1 MPTLELHDLKT
12 EKERLE
18 GDRVKLIENLQQAQ
32 STIQQMQSQS
42 QALAGAIQTCDY
54 FINKIE
60 SPPDDGDEEE
70 SSSDDDKK
78 ATMIKKKNPKS
89 DDL

>member
-1 MPTLELHDLKT
+1 MSSLELHDLKT

-18 GDRVKLIENLQQAQ
+18 GDRAKLAENLQQAQ

-60 SPPDDGDEEE
+60 SPPDGDEKE
-70 SSSDDDKK
+70 SSSDDGDKIEK
-78 ATMIKKKNPKS
+78 SKK
-89 DDL
+89 

>member
-1 MPTLELHDLKT
+1 MSSLELHDLKT

-18 GDRVKLIENLQQAQ
+18 GDRAKLVENLQQAQ
-32 STIQQMQSQS
+32 NTIQQMQSQS

-60 SPPDDGDEEE
+60 SPPDGDEKE
-70 SSSDDDKK
+70 SSSDDGDKIEK
-78 ATMIKKKNPKS
+78 SKKR
-89 DDL
+89 

>member
-1 MPTLELHDLKT
+1 MSSLELHDLKT

-18 GDRVKLIENLQQAQ
+18 GDRARLAENLQQAQ
-32 STIQQMQSQS
+32 NTIQQMQSQS

-60 SPPDDGDEEE
+60 SPPDGDEKE
-70 SSSDDDKK
+70 SSSDDGDKIEK
-78 ATMIKKKNPKS
+78 SKK
-89 DDL
+89 

>member
-1 MPTLELHDLKT
+1 MSSLELHDLKT

-18 GDRVKLIENLQQAQ
+18 GDRAKLIENLQQAQ
-32 STIQQMQSQS
+32 NTIQQMQSQS

-60 SPPDDGDEEE
+60 SPPDDDG
-70 SSSDDDKK
+70 DKK
-78 ATMIKKKNPKS
+78 EKSKKE
-89 DDL
+89 

>member
-1 MPTLELHDLKT
+1 MPALELDELKT

-18 GDRVKLIENLQQAQ
+18 GDKAKLSENLQQAQ
-32 STIQQMQSQS
+32 NTIPQMQSQL

-60 SPPDDGDEEE
+60 SPPEDDGDKEDE
-70 SSSDDDKK
+70 S
-78 ATMIKKKNPKS
+78 
-89 DDL
+89 

>member
-1 MPTLELHDLKT
+1 MSSLELHDLKT

-18 GDRVKLIENLQQAQ
+18 GDRAKLIENLQQAQ
-32 STIQQMQSQS
+32 NTIQQMQSQS

-60 SPPDDGDEEE
+60 SPPDGDEKE
-70 SSSDDDKK
+70 SSPDEGD
-78 ATMIKKKNPKS
+78 
-89 DDL
+89 

>member
-1 MPTLELHDLKT
+1 MKSLKLKELKI

-18 GDRVKLIENLQQAQ
+18 GDRAKLAENLQQAQ

-54 FINKIE
+54 FINKLE
-60 SPPDDGDEEE
+60 SPPDDGDKEIQKE
-70 SSSDDDKK
+70 
-78 ATMIKKKNPKS
+78 
-89 DDL
+89 

>member
-1 MPTLELHDLKT
+1 MSSLELHELKS

-18 GDRVKLIENLQQAQ
+18 GDRAKLSENLQQAQ
-32 STIQQMQSQS
+32 NTIQQMQSQS

-60 SPPDDGDEEE
+60 SPPDGDEKE
-70 SSSDDDKK
+70 SSSDDGDKIEK
-78 ATMIKKKNPKS
+78 SKK
-89 DDL
+89 

>member
-1 MPTLELHDLKT
+1 MSSLELHDLKT

-18 GDRVKLIENLQQAQ
+18 GDRAKLIENLQQAQ

-60 SPPDDGDEEE
+60 SPPDGDEKE
-70 SSSDDDKK
+70 SSSDDGDKIEK
-78 ATMIKKKNPKS
+78 SKKR
-89 DDL
+89 

>member
-1 MPTLELHDLKT
+1 MPGLELHELKT

-18 GDRVKLIENLQQAQ
+18 GDKLSENLQQAQ
-32 STIQQMQSQS
+32 NTIQQMQSQL

-60 SPPDDGDEEE
+60 SPPEDDGDKEDE
-70 SSSDDDKK
+70 S
-78 ATMIKKKNPKS
+78 
-89 DDL
+89 

>member
-1 MPTLELHDLKT
+1 MSSLELHDLKT

-18 GDRVKLIENLQQAQ
+18 GDRAKLIENLQQAQ
-32 STIQQMQSQS
+32 NTIQQMQSQS

-60 SPPDDGDEEE
+60 SPPDGDEKE
-70 SSSDDDKK
+70 SSSDDGDKK
-78 ATMIKKKNPKS
+78 EKSKK
-89 DDL
+89 

>member
-1 MPTLELHDLKT
+1 MSSLELHDLKT

-18 GDRVKLIENLQQAQ
+18 GDRAKLIENLQQAQ
-32 STIQQMQSQS
+32 NTIQQMQSQS

-60 SPPDDGDEEE
+60 SPPDGDEKE
-70 SSSDDDKK
+70 SSSDDGDKIEK
-78 ATMIKKKNPKS
+78 SKK
-89 DDL
+89 

>member
-1 MPTLELHDLKT
+1 MSSLELHDLKI

-18 GDRVKLIENLQQAQ
+18 GDRAKLAENLQQAQ

-60 SPPDDGDEEE
+60 SPPEGDGDEEE
-70 SSSDDDKK
+70 SSNDDEKES
-78 ATMIKKKNPKS
+78 IKE
-89 DDL
+89 

>member
-1 MPTLELHDLKT
+1 MSTLELHDLKT

-42 QALAGAIQTCDY
+42 QALAGAIHTCDY

-60 SPPDDGDEEE
+60 SPPDGDEKESSFDDGDKIEK
-70 SSSDDDKK
+70 SKK
-78 ATMIKKKNPKS
+78 
-89 DDL
+89 

>member
-1 MPTLELHDLKT
+1 MSSLELHDLKT

-70 SSSDDDKK
+70 SSSDDGDKIEK
-78 ATMIKKKNPKS
+78 SKK
-89 DDL
+89 

>member
-1 MPTLELHDLKT
+1 MKSSIKIKELKT

-18 GDRVKLIENLQQAQ
+18 GDKAKLAENLQQAQ
-32 STIQQMQSQS
+32 STIQQMQSQL

-60 SPPDDGDEEE
+60 SPPDDDGDKEEK
-70 SSSDDDKK
+70 SKK
-78 ATMIKKKNPKS
+78 E
-89 DDL
+89 

>member
-1 MPTLELHDLKT
+1 MPALDLHDLKT

-18 GDRVKLIENLQQAQ
+18 GDKAKLAENLQQAQ
-32 STIQQMQSQS
+32 STIQQMQSQL

-60 SPPDDGDEEE
+60 SPPDADGDKEE
-70 SSSDDDKK
+70 SSFNDGDGKK
-78 ATMIKKKNPKS
+78 SKKE
-89 DDL
+89 

>member
-1 MPTLELHDLKT
+1 MSSLELHDLTT

-18 GDRVKLIENLQQAQ
+18 GDRAKLIENLQQAQ
-32 STIQQMQSQS
+32 STIQQMQSQL

-60 SPPDDGDEEE
+60 SPPDDGDEE
-70 SSSDDDKK
+70 SSDDDKK

>member
-1 MPTLELHDLKT
+1 MPTLELHELKT

-18 GDRVKLIENLQQAQ
+18 GDRAKLIENLQQAQ
-32 STIQQMQSQS
+32 NTIQQMQSQS

-60 SPPDDGDEEE
+60 SPPDGDEKE
-70 SSSDDDKK
+70 SSSDDGDKIEK
-78 ATMIKKKNPKS
+78 SKK
-89 DDL
+89 

>member
-1 MPTLELHDLKT
+1 MSSLELHDLKT

-18 GDRVKLIENLQQAQ
+18 GDRAKLLENLQQAQ

-60 SPPDDGDEEE
+60 SPPDGDEKE
-70 SSSDDDKK
+70 SSSDDGDKIEK
-78 ATMIKKKNPKS
+78 SKK
-89 DDL
+89 

>member
-1 MPTLELHDLKT
+1 MSSLELHDLKT

-18 GDRVKLIENLQQAQ
+18 GDRAKLIENLQQAQ
-32 STIQQMQSQS
+32 NTIQQMQSQS

-60 SPPDDGDEEE
+60 SPPDGDEKE
-70 SSSDDDKK
+70 SSSDDGDKIEK
-78 ATMIKKKNPKS
+78 SKKR
-89 DDL
+89 

>member
-1 MPTLELHDLKT
+1 MPALELQDLKI

-18 GDRVKLIENLQQAQ
+18 GDKAKLAENLQQAQ

-60 SPPDDGDEEE
+60 SPPDDDGDEKEE
-70 SSSDDDKK
+70 S
-78 ATMIKKKNPKS
+78 
-89 DDL
+89 

>member
-1 MPTLELHDLKT
+1 MKSLKLKELKI

-18 GDRVKLIENLQQAQ
+18 GDRAKLIENLQQAQ
-32 STIQQMQSQS
+32 NTIQQMQSQS

-60 SPPDDGDEEE
+60 SPPDDDG
-70 SSSDDDKK
+70 DKK
-78 ATMIKKKNPKS
+78 EKSKKE
-89 DDL
+89 

>member
-1 MPTLELHDLKT
+1 MSSLELHDLKT

-18 GDRVKLIENLQQAQ
+18 GDRAKLVENLQQAQ

-60 SPPDDGDEEE
+60 SPPDGDEKE
-70 SSSDDDKK
+70 SSSDDGDKIEK
-78 ATMIKKKNPKS
+78 SKK
-89 DDL
+89 

>member
-1 MPTLELHDLKT
+1 MPALELQDLKI

-18 GDRVKLIENLQQAQ
+18 GDKAKLAENLQQAQ
-32 STIQQMQSQS
+32 NTIQQMQSQS

-60 SPPDDGDEEE
+60 SPPDGDEKE
-70 SSSDDDKK
+70 SSSDDGDKIEK
-78 ATMIKKKNPKS
+78 SKK
-89 DDL
+89 

>member
-1 MPTLELHDLKT
+1 MPALELQDLKI

-18 GDRVKLIENLQQAQ
+18 GDKAKLAENLQQAQ
-32 STIQQMQSQS
+32 STIQQMQSQL

-60 SPPDDGDEEE
+60 SPPDADGDKEE
-70 SSSDDDKK
+70 SSFNDGDGKK
-78 ATMIKKKNPKS
+78 SKKE
-89 DDL
+89 

>member
-1 MPTLELHDLKT
+1 MSSLELHDLKT

-18 GDRVKLIENLQQAQ
+18 GDRAKLLENLQQAQ
-32 STIQQMQSQS
+32 NTIQQMQSQS

-60 SPPDDGDEEE
+60 SPPDGDEKE
-70 SSSDDDKK
+70 SSSDDGDKIEK
-78 ATMIKKKNPKS
+78 SKK
-89 DDL
+89 

>member
-1 MPTLELHDLKT
+1 MSSLELHDLKI

-18 GDRVKLIENLQQAQ
+18 GDRTKLAENLQQAQ

-60 SPPDDGDEEE
+60 SPPDGDEKE
-70 SSSDDDKK
+70 SSSDDGDKIEK
-78 ATMIKKKNPKS
+78 SKK
-89 DDL
+89 

>member
-1 MPTLELHDLKT
+1 MSSLELHDLKT

-18 GDRVKLIENLQQAQ
+18 GDRAKLIENLQQAQ
-32 STIQQMQSQS
+32 NTIQQMQSQS

-60 SPPDDGDEEE
+60 SPPDDDEKK
-70 SSSDDDKK
+70 SSNDGDKK
-78 ATMIKKKNPKS
+78 EKSKK
-89 DDL
+89 